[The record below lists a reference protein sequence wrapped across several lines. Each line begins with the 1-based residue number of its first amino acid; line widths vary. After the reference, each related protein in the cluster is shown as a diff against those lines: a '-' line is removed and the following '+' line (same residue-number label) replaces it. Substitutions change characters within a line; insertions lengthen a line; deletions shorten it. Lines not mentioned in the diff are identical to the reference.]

1 VNSSLTL
8 RLYRAGQGEAQV
20 VGICGASGADQ
31 TGLRRH
37 EFEMAFVAMP
47 TRLTDGELAF
57 LDFGW
62 HSAAIF
68 PAKSFMGGIADL
80 SVAKPSL
87 TAPFRLRRYF
97 AGGTRQCRGS

>member
-68 PAKSFMGGIADL
+68 PAKSFMGG
-80 SVAKPSL
+80 SL
-87 TAPFRLRRYF
+87 TFPL
-97 AGGTRQCRGS
+97 QNPV